1 MISKCSSK
9 SIQNILSIRRNQKN
23 AVMMTTMHVPST
35 TATTS
40 PMCTTT
46 TTTSSYHHNHNISN
60 SSYQS
65 RRMIT
70 VATNKA
76 TNPYISNTI
85 NNSHHNQ
92 STFHPNH
99 NTHKSLGLLRVQ
111 TKSFHTESEFHQNVD
126 DTLYTIQDTL
136 EAYLEDNNIQLLSF
150 EINYASGVLTISLPP
165 HGTWVL
171 NKQTPNEQIWWSS
184 PISGPRRFE
193 YYSSSSGG
201 GDNDHV
207 SDGKWVW
214 TKDESVTLGQ
224 ALKSEIVQLFH
235 IDDGLEDLDDL

>member
-23 AVMMTTMHVPST
+23 VMIMKTIHVPST
-35 TATTS
+35 TASS
-40 PMCTTT
+40 PTI
-46 TTTSSYHHNHNISN
+46 TTTSSCNHHNHNISN

-70 VATNKA
+70 VATNNA
-76 TNPYISNTI
+76 TNSYISNAI
-85 NNSHHNQ
+85 NNHQNQ
-92 STFHPNH
+92 S
-99 NTHKSLGLLRVQ
+99 NTQKSLGLQQLQ
-111 TKSFHTESEFHQNVD
+111 TNSFHTESEFHQNVD

-193 YYSSSSGG
+193 YYSSSSCGG
-201 GDNDHV
+201 GDNDNG
-207 SDGKWVW
+207 SNGKWVW
-214 TKDESVTLGQ
+214 TKDENVTLGQ

-235 IDDGLEDLDDL
+235 VDDGLEDLDDL